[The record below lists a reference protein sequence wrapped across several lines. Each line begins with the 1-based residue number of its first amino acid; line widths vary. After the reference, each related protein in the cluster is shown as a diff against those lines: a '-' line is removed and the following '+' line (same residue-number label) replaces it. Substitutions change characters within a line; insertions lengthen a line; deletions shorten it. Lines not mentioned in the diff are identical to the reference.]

1 MATVTHRVT
10 AVERPYEPHNGSV
23 NYQIS
28 PAAAAAAAAA
38 AAESLV

>member
-23 NYQIS
+23 NDQIS

-38 AAESLV
+38 EWLV